1 MDNKGVLNRVS
12 NKKVSVFL
20 EARLG
25 MHSFAFLVMQ
35 FIFFFCD
42 LNSWWSP
49 KFSEGGLF
57 ERIMN
62 SQFFTETFA
71 PYKTSQFNL
80 YTAFLPLHYYHTH

>member
-1 MDNKGVLNRVS
+1 
-12 NKKVSVFL
+12 
-20 EARLG
+20 
-25 MHSFAFLVMQ
+25 MQ

-49 KFSEGGLF
+49 KFSEGVLF

-80 YTAFLPLHYYHTH
+80 YTAFFTIALLPYALIGAIKDLTSRENTKI